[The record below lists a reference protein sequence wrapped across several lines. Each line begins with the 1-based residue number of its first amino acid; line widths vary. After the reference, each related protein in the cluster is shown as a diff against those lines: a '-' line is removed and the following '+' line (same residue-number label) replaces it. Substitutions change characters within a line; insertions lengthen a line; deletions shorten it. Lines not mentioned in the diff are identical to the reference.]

1 MPSLFKLWERKITMG
16 EDLRSL
22 FKLGVKTRFSGVC
35 LKQGKDK
42 LFLPIYTDCAVFYN
56 YIVYARY

>member
-1 MPSLFKLWERKITMG
+1 MPLLFKLRERKITMG

-22 FKLGVKTRFSGVC
+22 FKLGVKTRFSGAC

-42 LFLPIYTDCAVFYN
+42 AFLPIYTDCAVF
-56 YIVYARY
+56 

>member
-1 MPSLFKLWERKITMG
+1 MPLLFKLRKGKITMG

-22 FKLGVKTRFSGVC
+22 FKLGVKTRFSGAC

-42 LFLPIYTDCAVFYN
+42 VFLPIYTECAIFN
-56 YIVYARY
+56 YIVYARF